1 MKDYALIFLILLSF
15 TSIIFNVVLF
25 YKHKHKHKISKK
37 ESLELQEFLA
47 DLMGGVGLI
56 AVTRVDPGNILMR
69 SPRAR

>member
-1 MKDYALIFLILLSF
+1 MKDYALILLFLLSF
-15 TSIIFNVVLF
+15 ASIILNVVLF
-25 YKHKHKHKISKK
+25 YKHKHKISKK

-47 DLMGGVGLI
+47 DLMGGTALV